1 MSLMPCNMMELC
13 SCTSSRD
20 NEVGVASADN
30 CTNAHGCAVSAGSA
44 ASDGAAPTKC
54 RTAAG
59 AVVAGTVCAADVS
72 QTATSASALLFSTAA
87 SSASNMPRHSACSWP
102 KQRSSWSNRR
112 ERRANRSLQRKVF
125 GVRPSSNRIRKPS
138 ISASA
143 RSCWR
148 PWCRM
153 LALSIFRISSSCS
166 PMRAMRSTRLPVM
179 AQAAPAHHEQ
189 EERIVLSSGIVLAA
203 SPAGPPSLHKP
214 SRQ

>member
-125 GVRPSSNRIRKPS
+125 GGQAIKQSHTQAFNLSFGTLLLEAVVPNVGIEHFSDLFKLLPNAGHAKHQTACAVVVI
-138 ISASA
+138 
-143 RSCWR
+143 
-148 PWCRM
+148 
-153 LALSIFRISSSCS
+153 AL
-166 PMRAMRSTRLPVM
+166 
-179 AQAAPAHHEQ
+179 
-189 EERIVLSSGIVLAA
+189 
-203 SPAGPPSLHKP
+203 
-214 SRQ
+214 